1 MADMVDVRT
10 SEPAKD
16 RRPSSNL
23 TFIVCAAI
31 AAIGL
36 IVAAYALTVSP
47 GLDPD
52 QVLSIFAVP

>member
-1 MADMVDVRT
+1 MADMVDSRT

-16 RRPSSNL
+16 RSASPNF
-23 TFIVCAAI
+23 TFIICAAI
-31 AAIGL
+31 VAIGL

-52 QVLSIFAVP
+52 QILSIFAAP